1 MAMNQSKQFTRAFIL
16 LMAGLFCFL
25 LYHKSPGLN
34 YFLLSLVTIGA
45 WLWTRTGATSR
56 GFVILIIGLILSGQ
70 SVVLGHNTLGILMF
84 WLSFA
89 LFIGTVHYTQI
100 KHIQFAPNYFFY
112 ALSHARVSL
121 VQGLSGGTESKSNWK
136 NFVRFFFLPAFTLII
151 LVSIY
156 ASANEFFGESFRA
169 VWNSIKDFFGEFS
182 FDGILLYMLGLIL
195 FSFFL
200 IKTYSE
206 KLVSKEQSLEM
217 ELLRKKKK
225 PEFRKLNRLLF
236 RQQQVAIS
244 FFTIINLMLAWQN
257 FLEVKNVWFGFT
269 WTGQLLKGFVHEG
282 TYLLIFAL
290 LISIAITIYYLNGN
304 LLFMK
309 NNGFFKALVILWI
322 AQNLLMVAAVAVRN
336 TYYVQFY
343 ALAYKRIFIYF
354 FLFASTIALLSIIYK
369 ILNKKS
375 VSFLISTN
383 SISVYF
389 IAILAACFNWD
400 GIIARYNFNHSDKAY
415 LHYEFMLQLNDA
427 ALPWLNSDINK
438 LKQIDSIQQS
448 RFPVKKNS
456 IEENFGGQ
464 VSSRKSSFVKEFSE
478 KSWLEWNLPEQRAY
492 NLLLET
498 GQTQ

>member
-1 MAMNQSKQFTRAFIL
+1 MNQSKQFTRAFIL

-34 YFLLSLVTIGA
+34 YSLLSLITIGA
-45 WLWTRTGATSR
+45 WLWTRNSPTSK
-56 GFVILIIGLILSGQ
+56 GFIALTLGLFLSGQ
-70 SVVLGHNTLGILMF
+70 AVVIGHSSLSIFMF

-89 LFIGTVHYTQI
+89 LFIGTVHYPQI
-100 KHIQFAPNYFFY
+100 KHIQYAPKYFFY
-112 ALSHARVSL
+112 ALGHARLSL
-121 VQGLSGGTESKSNWK
+121 INGLSGGNEGSSNWK
-136 NFVRFFFLPAFTLII
+136 NFMRFFFLPAITII
-151 LVSIY
+151 VLVSIY

-169 VWNSIKDFFGEFS
+169 AWQSIRSFFSDFS
-182 FDGILLYMLGLIL
+182 FDAILLYVLGLFL

-206 KLVSKEQSLEM
+206 KLVSKEQALEM
-217 ELLRKKKK
+217 ELIRRRKK
-225 PEFRKLNRLLF
+225 PEFRKLNRFLL
-236 RQQQVAIS
+236 RQQQVAIT
-244 FFTIINLMLAWQN
+244 FFIIINLMLAWQN
-257 FLEVKNVWFGFT
+257 FLEVKNVWLGFT

-282 TYLLIFAL
+282 TYLLLFAL
-290 LISIAITIYYLNGN
+290 MISIAITVYYLNGN

-309 NNGFFKALVILWI
+309 NNGFFKALVIIWLI
-322 AQNLLMVAAVAVRN
+322 QNLLMVAAVAVRN

-354 FLFASTIALLSIIYK
+354 FLLASTIALLSIIYK

-375 VSFLISTN
+375 VAFLISSN
-383 SISVYF
+383 SISIYF

-427 ALPWLNSDINK
+427 ALPWLSNDSQK
-438 LKQIDSIQQS
+438 LKIIDSLQYS
-448 RFPVKKNS
+448 RFPVKVNS
-456 IEENFGGQ
+456 TESNFGSQ
-464 VSSRKSSFVKEFSE
+464 ISDRKISFVKEFAE

-492 NLLLET
+492 HILIET
-498 GQTQ
+498 GHH